1 MMRVEVNG
9 QPKETEART
18 LGALWEAETEV
29 LAPPSRRGF
38 AVALNGEVVRAPLW
52 DQTVLNEGDRVEII
66 RTFAGG

>member
-9 QPKETEART
+9 QAKETQART
-18 LGALWEAETEV
+18 LAALWEAETED

-38 AVALNGEVVRAPLW
+38 AVALNGEVVRAPAW
-52 DQTVLNEGDRVEII
+52 DETVLCEGDKIEII